1 MIHPSLCWEIWRESL
16 PCEVLTNDS
25 ESSVAFERE
34 RQGKKKLTD
43 QTPVWNKGGCLLMW
57 ELRSIGVPQPLPV
70 WWEPGVCGS
79 LEPSV
84 SRACLLPHSL
94 STRGHSRQTFGRE
107 QGGHSELENA
117 KVKPP
122 VALKKLSLILI
133 DHGHLVIVIVATLGC
148 CPISY
153 LGIFSSLLLSRM

>member
-1 MIHPSLCWEIWRESL
+1 M
-16 PCEVLTNDS
+16 
-25 ESSVAFERE
+25 
-34 RQGKKKLTD
+34 
-43 QTPVWNKGGCLLMW
+43 
-57 ELRSIGVPQPLPV
+57 PQPLPV

-84 SRACLLPHSL
+84 SRGACLLPTASL
-94 STRGHSRQTFGRE
+94 PEATAGPDLGRE

-133 DHGHLVIVIVATLGC
+133 DHGHLVIVIVAN
-148 CPISY
+148 PR
-153 LGIFSSLLLSRM
+153 LLPNFLFRNI